1 MPDPW
6 ATAEETAFLRSELGA
21 YISAVE
27 NKKNK
32 SISRFWNHLED
43 GWSTRWPT
51 PARPLLAD
59 GSAPPPLTDDEVQV
73 AGEKIA
79 LLKRRLRDW
88 MRYQHRLTRQGGGS
102 GPSIVLTARSLFQM
116 LRKKSTRP
124 MRQIELYQ
132 SLCRDKIH
140 TEVLTRG
147 YAGMVAEA
155 DGIRAAAL
163 ARAKAGGDA
172 DVLAAAEARDDVRL
186 AELRSERMSLWRLV
200 SREMYAEESEET
212 REEITEA
219 TEAANKGRGS
229 GEEVDDASDAERSPE
244 QLQHGVDQIGGV
256 FAQVHEM
263 TKQETGW
270 FGMTIL
276 GGPMPRRLGQI
287 STKTMCFGT
296 TPLGN
301 DFASSVPNLD
311 ELLKVPFHAWLK
323 RCFPHDVRDARA
335 LSDTDGPPPT
345 TAPVEL
351 EGMLTMEPLVDAS
364 GESSGA
370 TGNALAAKTPATQAA
385 KSRPKPRARAKAKP
399 KGVQSSVPQPSVP
412 QPSVPHRAPS
422 PLAPTPPLPSF
433 EPAFTVPD
441 NYFTPTDYDST
452 MASAFGSDSETFG
465 LDMGDGLWSE
475 DTDKRIDDDNEDD
488 APMKLYLSTPADDA
502 DRPSADRMYAETV
515 SPRDDGPGDS
525 AGRTSMLPPIDY
537 RPSVLLQAFGRRTP
551 STAPA
556 ALSSSGA
563 ATSSSSWSTSAPSS
577 PPPFSFA
584 APSTQ
589 TSTFSFGSP
598 PSSTPFSFPEPSSP
612 STTPSS
618 LPALAPSTFSN
629 TRPPA
634 LPSLPPSTFSNG
646 RASATSSA
654 STARPSALSVFS
666 AAVSSATKAGQG
678 QSANAAAVVSP
689 RASAV
694 PSTPAGGLIPSTPLG
709 LVTPPAALSSDIP
722 STPATVAAVPPAG
735 PQYIFSRPRG
745 QPPPGHAL
753 DPAVQ
758 KKVEKATK
766 AQAAKEKKAAGK
778 EAAKVERAAKAALA
792 RDAKVAKAALIASD
806 GGDESANVTPAMTP
820 AARAETNRLNAIE
833 AGHRALRADLRRREA
848 VRDDAAAARV
858 VADEAERRRLHNPAG
873 GAPLFITPA
882 NPVVLRE
889 TRERKR
895 TTHFD
900 NTTAVLPRVNKRK
913 PAAQVAAAEDERI
926 LAGFARKRG
935 AESQAGP
942 AKKKSRGKK

>member
-6 ATAEETAFLRSELGA
+6 ATAEETAFLRSELPA

-27 NKKNK
+27 NKKSK

-102 GPSIVLTARSLFQM
+102 GPSVVLTARSLFQM

-124 MRQIELYQ
+124 MREIELYQ

-147 YAGMVAEA
+147 YSVMVAEA
-155 DGIRAAAL
+155 EGIRAAAL
-163 ARAKAGGDA
+163 ARAKAGGNA
-172 DVLAAAEARDDVRL
+172 DVLAAADARDDVRL

-200 SREMYAEESEET
+200 SREMYADESEET
-212 REEITEA
+212 KEEMREA
-219 TEAANKGRGS
+219 TEGANKGRGS

-244 QLQHGVDQIGGV
+244 QLQHGIDQIGGV

-276 GGPMPRRLGQI
+276 GGPMPRRIGQI

-301 DFASSVPNLD
+301 DFASSVPNLE

-335 LSDTDGPPPT
+335 LSDTNAAPT
-345 TAPVEL
+345 GAMPVEL
-351 EGMLTMEPLVDAS
+351 EGMLTMEPLADAS
-364 GESSGA
+364 GGAGGA
-370 TGNALAAKTPATQAA
+370 TVNEPAA
-385 KSRPKPRARAKAKP
+385 KSKPKPRPRAKAKP
-399 KGVQSSVPQPSVP
+399 KGVVPSVP
-412 QPSVPHRAPS
+412 QPSLPQPSLPHRPAS
-422 PLAPTPPLPSF
+422 PLPLS
-433 EPAFTVPD
+433 PAQPIITGEFDVPAD
-441 NYFTPTDYDST
+441 YFTPPDFDCT
-452 MASAFGSDSETFG
+452 MASVFGSDSESFG
-465 LDMGDGLWSE
+465 LDLGGASLWGDE
-475 DTDKRIDDDNEDD
+475 DVGNDTRIDNDNGDDG
-488 APMKLYLSTPADDA
+488 PMKLYLPTATEGTDA
-502 DRPSADRMYAETV
+502 SADHMYADSV
-515 SPRDDGPGDS
+515 LPHDGDRGDI
-525 AGRTSMLPPIDY
+525 AGPVSMLPPIDY
-537 RPSVLLQAFGRRTP
+537 RPSVLLQAFGKRTP
-551 STAPA
+551 SA
-556 ALSSSGA
+556 AA
-563 ATSSSSWSTSAPSS
+563 ASSSSSSAAMSSSSAAMSSSSSSTSPRPSS
-577 PPPFSFA
+577 PLTGPPTTLFSWEA
-584 APSTQ
+584 TSTQ
-589 TSTFSFGSP
+589 ASTFSFS
-598 PSSTPFSFPEPSSP
+598 EPSSP
-612 STTPSS
+612 STTTSS
-618 LPALAPSTFSN
+618 LPALPPSTFSN
-629 TRPPA
+629 NRPSA
-634 LPSLPPSTFSNG
+634 MPSLPPSTFSNG
-646 RASATSSA
+646 RPAAVPSVRN
-654 STARPSALSVFS
+654 ARASALSVFS
-666 AAVSSATKAGQG
+666 AIVSGATQAGQG
-678 QSANAAAVVSP
+678 QSALPAPAQMPSTPTAVITAP
-689 RASAV
+689 ASAV
-694 PSTPAGGLIPSTPLG
+694 PSTPPGGVTPPTPLG
-709 LVTPPAALSSDIP
+709 VATAPGALSSDVP
-722 STPATVAAVPPAG
+722 SSPVAPPAG

-758 KKVEKATK
+758 KKAEKAEK

-792 RDAKVAKAALIASD
+792 RDAKLAKAALIVGG
-806 GGDESANVTPAMTP
+806 GGDESANVASAMTP

-833 AGHRALRADLRRREA
+833 AGQRALRADLRRREA
-848 VRDDAAAARV
+848 VRDEAAAARV

-942 AKKKSRGKK
+942 AKK